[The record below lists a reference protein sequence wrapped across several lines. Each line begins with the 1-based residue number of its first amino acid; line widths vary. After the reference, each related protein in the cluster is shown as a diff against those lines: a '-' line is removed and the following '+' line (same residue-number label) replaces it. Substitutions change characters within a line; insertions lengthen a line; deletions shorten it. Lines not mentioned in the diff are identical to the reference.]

1 MSEQIVFRDCPEEDK
16 QDIRDYWDSEVRRFH
31 RIMRRVP
38 FDQQHLRLNVRC
50 RPGAW
55 EVRAVM
61 LLPNGTLVAEDTAKS
76 SHAAL
81 DRVSDRLASEIR
93 KHKDL
98 MRKDDLRRRRRRRE
112 REFVDADVFL
122 AEQVRLEDRASFFD
136 YVRPLLRRL
145 RGQAH
150 RELTLAQLEGN
161 VHPGQLTVSDV
172 LDETI
177 VRAWDQFGVRPTD
190 EPLDQ
195 WLIGLLHRVIDE
207 YMRKAAAETPVEA
220 VLETNAHYEVT
231 NGWVAENEPYWGELD
246 TVTLDEVLPDY
257 ETSEP
262 WQDVAADEQRRWILK
277 RLKGMP
283 RRQRRAFLLHVLEG
297 WSLEDIA
304 ELYGCGPGDIRDDI
318 EKTTTRLRQQ
328 LETDPRE
335 RQAAITLRERC
346 DRA

>member
-1 MSEQIVFRDCPEEDK
+1 
-16 QDIRDYWDSEVRRFH
+16 
-31 RIMRRVP
+31 
-38 FDQQHLRLNVRC
+38 
-50 RPGAW
+50 
-55 EVRAVM
+55 M

-122 AEQVRLEDRASFFD
+122 TEQARLEDRVSFFA

-145 RGQAH
+145 RSQAH

-161 VHPGQLTVSDV
+161 VSPGELTVSDV

-207 YMRKAAAETPVEA
+207 YKGEVAVETPVEA
-220 VLETNAHYEVT
+220 VVETDAHYEVT
-231 NGWVAENEPYWGELD
+231 DGWVAENEPYWGELD
-246 TVTLDEVLPDY
+246 TVTVDEVLPDY

-262 WQDVAADEQRRWILK
+262 WQDLAADEQQRWILK

-283 RRQRRAFLLHVLEG
+283 RRQRRAFLLHALEG

-304 ELYGCGPGDIRDDI
+304 NLYGCGPSDIRNDI
-318 EKTTTRLRQQ
+318 ERTKTHLREQ

-335 RQAAITLRERC
+335 RQAAIALQERRN
-346 DRA
+346 RA